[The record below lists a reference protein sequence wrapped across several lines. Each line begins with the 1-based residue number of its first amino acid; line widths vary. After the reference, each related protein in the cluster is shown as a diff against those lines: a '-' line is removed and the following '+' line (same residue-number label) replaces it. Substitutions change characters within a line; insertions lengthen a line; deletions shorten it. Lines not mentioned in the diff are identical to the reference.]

1 MSRTP
6 YGRSPHGSPP
16 HKFCL
21 SCTAEEPRHPSRGGT
36 EADAAQLQ
44 AAWAPARAS
53 RSLLGWATREPT
65 DADQHEHEGIPLAEV
80 LKTFEGFNDAELRNQ
95 ICLANRNRISPKLL
109 ELPGLLTVRAL
120 AVLARNRVFAD
131 EGTEL
136 NHATALYVLLALEE
150 RIGARSDE
158 FLNSSGNG

>member
-1 MSRTP
+1 L
-6 YGRSPHGSPP
+6 RS
-16 HKFCL
+16 
-21 SCTAEEPRHPSRGGT
+21 
-36 EADAAQLQ
+36 
-44 AAWAPARAS
+44 
-53 RSLLGWATREPT
+53 
-65 DADQHEHEGIPLAEV
+65 
-80 LKTFEGFNDAELRNQ
+80 RNQ

-158 FLNSSGNG
+158 FLNSSGNGWNALRCYTEQELAAERSAVASRKQCCTKNS